1 MMIKEKE
8 FICRICGC
16 RYRMKARK
24 SFYCNECGR
33 KKRSMD
39 VMLRRKREHPETV
52 IGCGSG
58 GNQQGEKNHNYKN
71 GLSHYRDNFLKWNP
85 DICQCEICG
94 SVDYL
99 VVHHVDQ
106 NRKNN
111 KPENLMML
119 CRSCHAQVHG
129 LAASLGVVP
138 LVERKEDEP

>member
-1 MMIKEKE
+1 MIIKEKE
-8 FICRICGC
+8 FTCRIWGC
-16 RYRMKARK
+16 QYRMKAKK
-24 SFYCNECGR
+24 SFYCSKCGR